1 MARVDRKLHD
11 ARISGAAWILDV
23 VKNQGMDAAEQE
35 IKRRGGAF
43 VPMEINKDAL
53 NDFEN
58 RVKAQTIDT
67 ICLLSA
73 VTLRDEFGFGKERL
87 KRFVE
92 RFNEKA
98 DCIGSDYVN
107 WTDMI
112 EQMKEECGIDF
123 TIHINE

>member
-1 MARVDRKLHD
+1 MAKVDRKLHD

-43 VPMEINKDAL
+43 VPMEINTDAL

-107 WTDMI
+107 WSDMI
-112 EQMKEECGIDF
+112 EQMKEE
-123 TIHINE
+123 